1 MVPSVSAVWWR
12 RGVLLKSIGTFSRGL
27 AIADA
32 PVEKARKDATLSVAL
47 TEVRRNILKN
57 NEPRSA
63 HSHSH
68 ITSFELHRS
77 AMSSRNP
84 VPLWL
89 PIPSSPTVPRHSRS
103 RSALAGICG
112 VTNLRLVPLSLQTS
126 CSRWSTHSYYLAYS
140 GCSSPTARSR
150 LRANGMFCLPPSCAV
165 RHSREYSLERNALV
179 EALVAFIQLKCQK
192 NV

>member
-1 MVPSVSAVWWR
+1 M
-12 RGVLLKSIGTFSRGL
+12 LKSIGTFSRGL

-77 AMSSRNP
+77 TMSSRNP
-84 VPLWL
+84 VLTPLITYSI
-89 PIPSSPTVPRHSRS
+89 IPHSPSIFEIQTCH
-103 RSALAGICG
+103 LGY
-112 VTNLRLVPLSLQTS
+112 LRRNESEACTLSLQTS
-126 CSRWSTHSYYLAYS
+126 CSRRSTHSLYLAYS
-140 GCSSPTARSR
+140 GCSSPTARSH
-150 LRANGMFCLPPSCAV
+150 LRANGMFCLPPSCTI
-165 RHSREYSLERNALV
+165 RHSREYSLKHIAPV
-179 EALVAFIQLKCQK
+179 EALAAFIQLK
-192 NV
+192 